1 MKEAES
7 LSIFDL
13 FKQIESQ
20 KPAVTGPPEYI
31 IAGLGN
37 IGEKYHN
44 TRHNAGFIMIEA
56 FAEKCGAKFGK
67 HQFKSNT
74 AMAECGGKR
83 VLLMKPD
90 TYMNL
95 SGQAVTEAMQF
106 YQIPPERVIV
116 IFDDINLDVGELRI
130 RQKGSDGGHNGM
142 KNIIYLSGADTFP
155 RIRVGI
161 GKKPHPDY
169 DLAAWVLSAFS
180 PEELKLL
187 AETAK
192 TVCEALPLMLEGRT
206 DLAMNR
212 FNTGK
217 QKKQKPQAENAEKP
231 ENQPEEGK
239 S

>member
-1 MKEAES
+1 M
-7 LSIFDL
+7 SIFDL

-20 KPAVTGPPEYI
+20 NNAVTGPPAYI

-44 TRHNAGFIMIEA
+44 TRHNAGFIMIDA
-56 FAEKCGAKFGK
+56 FAEKYGAKFGR
-67 HQFKSNT
+67 HQFKANT
-74 AMAECGGKR
+74 AMAEADGVR

-90 TYMNL
+90 TFMNL

-116 IFDDINLDVGELRI
+116 VYDDINLEVGELRI
-130 RQKGSDGGHNGM
+130 RKKGSDGGHNGM

-169 DLAAWVLSAFS
+169 DLAAWVLSAFT
-180 PEELKLL
+180 PAEMQIL
-187 AETAK
+187 AETAE
-192 TVCEALPLMLEGRT
+192 TVCAALPLMLKDQT

-212 FNTGK
+212 YNSGK
-217 QKKQKPQAENAEKP
+217 QKKQKAAGKQPPQAQEDA
-231 ENQPEEGK
+231 
-239 S
+239 